1 MTDASEHD
9 LTLTEITDAI
19 RNSWKKILAGALLAG
34 LGGYGVA
41 LLMAP
46 VYTAKTTFIMPQ
58 QQQQNSAIA
67 ALSSLGA
74 LAGMGGGGSAKGSAD
89 QYVAIMGSVT
99 VADRMLDRFRLVE
112 LYEAK
117 FRADARKVLES
128 KSRFTAG
135 KKDNI
140 IAIEV
145 DDESPQRA
153 AEMANAYVDE
163 LRRVTAGLALTEA
176 QQRRVFFDEQLV
188 KTKAALIAAQITLQ
202 KTGFNAGAIK
212 SQPAAAA
219 EAYARVKAEIVTNE
233 VRLEAL
239 RRSLTDNAPEVQQL
253 QAGLSRLREQLK
265 QYESPANDSSNQ
277 DYISA
282 LRDFKYQEALFENY
296 AKQLE
301 LAKMDEAR
309 DGTLIQVLDPATPPE
324 RRSKPKRMIIGAVSG
339 FAAALILSVMAITRQ
354 RRRPVTA

>member
-1 MTDASEHD
+1 MSDASEHD
-9 LTLTEITDAI
+9 LTLSDITRALQHG
-19 RNSWKKILAGALLAG
+19 WKKILAGAALAG
-34 LGGYGVA
+34 LAGYGVA

-58 QQQQNSAIA
+58 QQQNSTMA

-74 LAGMGGGGSAKGSAD
+74 LTGLSSPAKGSAD

-99 VADRMLDRFRLVE
+99 VADRMLDRFKLVDR
-112 LYEAK
+112 YEAK

-128 KSRFTAG
+128 KSRFSVG

-145 DDESPQRA
+145 DDESPQQA
-153 AEMANAYVDE
+153 AEMANAYVEE

-219 EAYARVKAEIVTNE
+219 EAYARVKADIVTTE

-253 QAGLSRLREQLK
+253 QAALSRLREQLK
-265 QYESPANDSSNQ
+265 QYESPASDSSNQ

-301 LAKMDEAR
+301 LARMDEAR

-339 FAAALILSVMAITRQ
+339 FAVALILTVMAIMRQ
-354 RRRPVTA
+354 RRRPGSH

>member
-9 LTLTEITDAI
+9 LTLTEITSAI
-19 RNSWKKILAGALLAG
+19 RKSWKKILAGAVMAG
-34 LGGYGVA
+34 LAGYGVA

-58 QQQQNSAIA
+58 QQQNSAMA

-74 LAGMGGGGSAKGSAD
+74 LTGIGGTSSAKGSAD

-99 VADRMLDRFRLVE
+99 VGDRMLDRFKLVD

-117 FRADARKVLES
+117 FRTDARKILES
-128 KSRFTAG
+128 NSRFTVG

-145 DDESPQRA
+145 DDETPQRA

-163 LRRVTAGLALTEA
+163 LRKVTATLALTEA

-239 RRSLTDNAPEVQQL
+239 RRSLTDNSPEVQQL

-265 QYESPANDSSNQ
+265 QYESPATDSSNQ

-301 LAKMDEAR
+301 LAKLDEAR

-339 FAAALILSVMAITRQ
+339 FAAGLILVVMAITRQ
-354 RRRPVTA
+354 RRRPVAP